1 MMAVLCALAS
11 AAMLYLG
18 QGIDDVWWLA
28 WIAPAPLLWLAY
40 GGAPRWQMF
49 LGSLI
54 AGAASQLY
62 AIQIY
67 GGQLPA
73 AMLLAMIGGFALIF
87 AAVIVASQAMQRR
100 LPPWAALLAYPALW
114 TGCEY
119 LISLVSAN
127 GSYGSIAYASMP
139 FPASVQI
146 ASLFGIYG
154 VSFTMCLFANAL
166 ALGARGSRKPALAG
180 LAVCAAVFAFGFFR
194 LTTPQGTVAP
204 VAALSDWDARRL
216 SMRSISLAASQ
227 SLAGEYERAARVEA
241 DRGAKL
247 IVIPETAL
255 AFDPQWRAILIEPF
269 VQLAR
274 SHGLTLVIGTLGLHP
289 YRNVALAFLPDGSV
303 FDYDKR
309 HLLPPGENRFT
320 PGTHAGLLG
329 GDQAVAICKDMDF
342 ERTLRSD
349 MRQGVVR
356 ILAVP
361 ANDFIKDD
369 WLHARMAMM
378 RGVENGFALV
388 RAASNG
394 IATVSDA
401 QGRVLAS
408 ARTYAPGLT
417 VIRASVPLGPG
428 PTLYT
433 GIGDVFAWACMA
445 LAASLAA
452 LAFVKRRA

>member
-1 MMAVLCALAS
+1 
-11 AAMLYLG
+11 
-18 QGIDDVWWLA
+18 
-28 WIAPAPLLWLAY
+28 
-40 GGAPRWQMF
+40 
-49 LGSLI
+49 
-54 AGAASQLY
+54 
-62 AIQIY
+62 
-67 GGQLPA
+67 
-73 AMLLAMIGGFALIF
+73 
-87 AAVIVASQAMQRR
+87 
-100 LPPWAALLAYPALW
+100 LPPYATLLAYPALW

-146 ASLFGIYG
+146 ASLLGIYG
-154 VSFTMCLFANAL
+154 VSFAMCLFANAL
-166 ALGARGSRKPALAG
+166 ALGARGSRNPALLG
-180 LAVCAAVFAFGFFR
+180 VAVCAAVFAFGFFR
-194 LTTPQGTVAP
+194 LATPQGTMVQ
-204 VAALSDWDARRL
+204 VAALSDWEARRL

-255 AFDPQWRAILIEPF
+255 AVDPVWRAAL
-269 VQLAR
+269 VQPLADLAR
-274 SHGLTLVIGTLGLHP
+274 ARAITVVIGTLGVKP
-289 YRNVALAFLPDGSV
+289 WRNVALVFLPDGSV

-309 HLLPPGENRFT
+309 HLLPPGENKFT
-320 PGTHAGLLG
+320 PGTRAGLLG
-329 GDQAVAICKDMDF
+329 GGQAVEICKDMDF
-342 ERTLRSD
+342 ERMLRSD

-361 ANDFIKDD
+361 ANDFVKDD
-369 WLHARMAMM
+369 WMHARMAMM

-401 QGRVLAS
+401 QGRVLVS
-408 ARTYAPGLT
+408 ARTYTPGLT

-433 GIGDVFAWACMA
+433 SIGDVFAGACLA
-445 LAASLAA
+445 LAGVLVA